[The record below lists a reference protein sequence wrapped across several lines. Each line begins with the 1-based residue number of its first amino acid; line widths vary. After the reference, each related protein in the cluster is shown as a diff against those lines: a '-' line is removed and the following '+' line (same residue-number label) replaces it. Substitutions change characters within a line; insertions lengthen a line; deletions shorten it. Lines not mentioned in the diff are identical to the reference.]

1 MPTDGQMT
9 IGGWGLMLA
18 RVVAFIPAL
27 VMALI
32 VLVAG
37 WFVGSA
43 LGHLTAKLLR
53 RSGFENLAERMGAQ
67 RLLTGAGVTRTD
79 SSAILGECLNWIVRI
94 ICVQIAAEILGLVQI
109 TLLINQLIAFIPNI
123 IVALVILGAAAFF
136 GRVLQRMATGTAAA
150 AGSTNAQIMGS
161 VAFWSLMGFGIIA
174 ALNQL
179 HVAPMVVNTLFIG
192 LVATLVLALGL
203 SFGLGGQDVARD
215 LTREWAGQARKAA
228 AETMARRTTYR
239 DQMTQPHPSYSED
252 IVPPLGS
259 NAPGTA
265 ATPVEEDPTE
275 TTQVTG
281 GGTSRAWNPPR

>member
-9 IGGWGLMLA
+9 VGGLGLMLG
-18 RVVAFIPAL
+18 RVVMFIPAL
-27 VMALI
+27 IVALL

-37 WFVGSA
+37 WFCGSA
-43 LGHLTAKLLR
+43 LGGLTAKLLR
-53 RSGFENLAERMGAQ
+53 RAGSEGLAERMGVQ
-67 RLLTGAGVTRTD
+67 RLLTGAGVTRMD
-79 SSAILGECLNWIVRI
+79 ASAILGECVNWIVRI
-94 ICVQIAAEILGLVQI
+94 ISLQIAAEILGLVQI
-109 TLLINQLIAFIPNI
+109 TLLINGLIAFIPNI
-123 IVALVILGAAAFF
+123 IVALVILGVAAFF
-136 GRVLQRMATGTAAA
+136 GRILQAMAAGTASA

-228 AETMARRTTYR
+228 AETMARRATYR
-239 DQMTQPHPSYSED
+239 DQMTEPHPSYSED
-252 IVPPLGS
+252 IVPPLES
-259 NAPGTA
+259 NAPGAET
-265 ATPVEEDPTE
+265 TPVETAPAERE
-275 TTQVTG
+275 QVTG
-281 GGTSRAWNPPR
+281 ATYRSWNPPR